1 MAGEQKVR
9 LSKVNIGIIVA
20 FLFLAYI
27 VYNIFV
33 YIGKEKIYRYEVI
46 AGSLAKTNV
55 YEALAIREEE
65 VKYAPETGYID
76 YFARE
81 AEHVGIGDLIYTID
95 QSGAISDLIAPGGG
109 QNSLTNEDLAD
120 LRKEI
125 INFCAGYD
133 SENFGKTY
141 DFMYSIDG
149 MVLKLANVNMLD
161 QIRQI
166 NSSSD
171 SIKMIYADETG
182 YVVYNTDGYESV
194 SVNGLTSE
202 LFNKDTYEKKQLIS
216 TSLVDQGS
224 DTYKLITSDDW
235 QLAIQLTD
243 ERAKELE
250 AEGFVTVRFLE
261 DRREITAPI
270 EIVQNGTEFF
280 GIISFNNSL
289 PAYATERFIEIEI
302 ITQEETG
309 LKIPLSSLVHKE
321 FYLVPTDY
329 ALYESGEDSY
339 YFIRKTFK
347 EDGTLSSETVS
358 LHIYDEIDGYYYVND
373 EALQIGDYLL
383 KDSGQEEYAVAKKGE
398 LVGVYNINMGYAD
411 FRKVTIMY
419 QNEEYAIVE
428 KGQTY
433 GIKQYDFIV
442 LDSGSV
448 DEDDFIYE

>member
-1 MAGEQKVR
+1 MEGEQKVR
-9 LSKVNIGIIVA
+9 LSTVNIGIIVA

-81 AEHVGIGDLIYTID
+81 AEHVGIG
-95 QSGAISDLIAPGGG
+95 
-109 QNSLTNEDLAD
+109 
-120 LRKEI
+120 EI

-194 SVNGLTSE
+194 SVNGLSSE

-216 TSLVDQGS
+216 TSLVDQGA

-243 ERAKELE
+243 ERAAELE

-280 GIISFNNSL
+280 GIISLNNSL

-411 FRKVTIMY
+411 FRKVSIMY